1 VCDETLIPIENATHS
16 QQMTVFSAV
25 GYLKRAQQIRSLDR
39 SPESI
44 CDASVLS
51 GHDFTHAARLEK
63 VVTPNE
69 VSDLRLP

>member
-1 VCDETLIPIENATHS
+1 VCDETLIPNGNATHS

-44 CDASVLS
+44 CDASALS
-51 GHDFTHAARLEK
+51 GHDFTARLEK